1 MIINNNLLKFIF
13 NKKQFLKFI
22 FYIVILVSATVLC
35 LSVSTAYVV
44 NAVVQNYQDIID
56 NTPLPLKKKT

>member
-13 NKKQFLKFI
+13 NKKQFLKFTSHI
-22 FYIVILVSATVLC
+22 AILVSITILF
-35 LSVSTAYVV
+35 LSIATAYVV

-56 NTPLPLKKKT
+56 NTPLPLKKKI